1 MKLLPT
7 YATSDAGNLV
17 RDGYF
22 DTETGTRYAVRE
34 GVRYVMSPATL
45 KGSRAWSVVA
55 YTGPG
60 EDAVPMAHL
69 SRAFEHVDDALAE
82 LDRIA
87 ALIDGTAPVQAQ
99 EWVKGPPPKDGE
111 WYAVIDGD
119 GDPAIARYSPEPH
132 VHLPWQT
139 ATNFRYSHSSPTHH
153 LPTPI
158 QPPKES

>member
-87 ALIDGTAPVQAQ
+87 ALIDGTAPAQAQ
-99 EWVKGPPPKDGE
+99 EWVKGPPPENDGQ
-111 WYAVIDGD
+111 WFLAMVKG
-119 GDPAIARYSPEPH
+119 GDPVAVVCCAGCD
-132 VHLPWQT
+132 LPWSDT
-139 ATNFRYSHSSPTHH
+139 AGNDYPSSEFTHH

>member
-17 RDGYF
+17 QDGYF
-22 DTETGTRYAVRE
+22 DVETGTRYAVRE

-69 SRAFEHVDDALAE
+69 SRDFETVEEALAE

-87 ALIDGTAPVQAQ
+87 ALIGGAAPDQGWA
-99 EWVKGPPPKDGE
+99 EGAPPKDGK
-111 WYAVIDGD
+111 WYVAIDRD
-119 GDPAIARYSPEPH
+119 GDPTVVRYDAGTNDIT
-132 VHLPWQT
+132 PWQT
-139 ATNFRYSHSSPTHH
+139 ATHFRYANDPIYHQ
-153 LPTPI
+153 PTPI
-158 QPPKES
+158 EAPKES

>member
-87 ALIDGTAPVQAQ
+87 ALIDGTAPAQAQ

-111 WYAVIDGD
+111 WRVVAYNRLDDGTPSAGVARWDDDAKTFHDD
-119 GDPAIARYSPEPH
+119 GGAYYS
-132 VHLPWQT
+132 
-139 ATNFRYSHSSPTHH
+139 ATITYHQ
-153 LPTPI
+153 PTPI
-158 QPPKES
+158 VLP